1 MLEIE
6 YSASRALARRAS
18 VLRAFRI
25 LQKKN
30 SFFFLSCSEGSL
42 RTELLSFGGDNRYI
56 GFYKEI
62 SVSSTMMSSMCCP
75 VIQMEIV
82 VDACWK
88 QEQ

>member
-6 YSASRALARRAS
+6 SSASWALARRAS

-30 SFFFLSCSEGSL
+30 SFFLPCSEGSL

-56 GFYKEI
+56 DFYKEI

-75 VIQMEIV
+75 VIQKEIV
-82 VDACWK
+82 IDASWK
-88 QEQ
+88 QE